1 MAKVK
6 RCPQCG
12 RLVSSGASSCK
23 YCGAALDGSAAVS
36 SAAPAPSQ
44 PDPTEAPAVVPTDR
58 AAVPHAV
65 SAAATDISQS
75 LASGISSLRS
85 KAAAVKARM
94 EKEKSEVEAEKPEAT
109 APAETAQPAST
120 PPTVPEAPAN
130 PAPQPAAPQPAPQA
144 APQPPIYVSENP
156 KSNKGLIITILVAA
170 VLLVGGGIAAALIL
184 KDNGSDKKAVPEN
197 TVQKTGT
204 TSETVS
210 ANVAEE
216 PEPEEADPVKH
227 YSINTIMSG
236 YPIIVKLDI
245 TPDGEVTGKYAYVST
260 LKKYGDRPS
269 SWFTLK
275 GVASG
280 DELVMDVSH
289 PDHGNFERMEVTLT
303 GEGDKASLNGVNTNY
318 NTYQYFYVGSEKKPV
333 KYYDEY

>member
-58 AAVPHAV
+58 TAVPHAV

-109 APAETAQPAST
+109 APAETVQPAST
-120 PPTVPEAPAN
+120 QADASEIPAN
-130 PAPQPAAPQPAPQA
+130 SAPQPAAPQPAPQA

-170 VLLVGGGIAAALIL
+170 VLLVGGGIATALIL
-184 KDNGSDKKAVPEN
+184 KDNGSGQNDTSGNAVQDTEAPGASVSEN
-197 TVQKTGT
+197 IAK
-204 TSETVS
+204 
-210 ANVAEE
+210 E
-216 PEPEEADPVKH
+216 PEPEEIDPVKH

>member
-23 YCGAALDGSAAVS
+23 FCGAALDGSAAVS

-44 PDPTEAPAVVPTDR
+44 PDPTEAPAVAPTDR
-58 AAVPHAV
+58 TAVPHAV

-109 APAETAQPAST
+109 APTETAQPAST
-120 PPTVPEAPAN
+120 PPTVLDPPAN
-130 PAPQPAAPQPAPQA
+130 PAPQPAAPQP

-204 TSETVS
+204 TSETTS

-216 PEPEEADPVKH
+216 PEPEEIDPVKH

-236 YPIIVKLDI
+236 YLIIVKLDI
-245 TPDGEVTGKYAYVST
+245 TPDGEVTGKYAYIST

-280 DELVMDVSH
+280 NELVMDVSH

-318 NTYQYFYVGSEKKPV
+318 STYQYFYVGSEKKPV

>member
-1 MAKVK
+1 
-6 RCPQCG
+6 
-12 RLVSSGASSCK
+12 
-23 YCGAALDGSAAVS
+23 
-36 SAAPAPSQ
+36 
-44 PDPTEAPAVVPTDR
+44 
-58 AAVPHAV
+58 
-65 SAAATDISQS
+65 
-75 LASGISSLRS
+75 
-85 KAAAVKARM
+85 M

-120 PPTVPEAPAN
+120 PPAVPEAPAN
-130 PAPQPAAPQPAPQA
+130 PTPQAAAPSVAPQA

-184 KDNGSDKKAVPEN
+184 RDNGAEKNVVSEN
-197 TVQKTGT
+197 TTQTAEA
-204 TSETVS
+204 TSGTVS
-210 ANVAEE
+210 ENVAAE

-245 TPDGEVTGKYAYVST
+245 MPDGEVTGKYAYVST

-303 GEGDKASLNGVNTNY
+303 GEGDKASLNGINTNY
-318 NTYQYFYVGSEKKPV
+318 QTYQYFYVGSEKKPE

>member
-23 YCGAALDGSAAVS
+23 FCGAALDGSAAVS

-58 AAVPHAV
+58 TAVPQAV

-109 APAETAQPAST
+109 APAETVQPAST
-120 PPTVPEAPAN
+120 QADASEIPAN
-130 PAPQPAAPQPAPQA
+130 SAPQQA

>member
-58 AAVPHAV
+58 TAVPHAV

-94 EKEKSEVEAEKPEAT
+94 EKEKSEVETEKPEAT
-109 APAETAQPAST
+109 APAETVQPAST
-120 PPTVPEAPAN
+120 QADASEIPAN
-130 PAPQPAAPQPAPQA
+130 SAPQQA